1 LSLFLYLLSLHT
13 VFSDG
18 TSPIGVKYGT
28 SCRQLP
34 RQVLRNFGGNTPM
47 DGTMAL
53 FLSMALYGGL
63 FSVILSAVMVNKD
76 DDKDT

>member
-1 LSLFLYLLSLHT
+1 
-13 VFSDG
+13 
-18 TSPIGVKYGT
+18 
-28 SCRQLP
+28 
-34 RQVLRNFGGNTPM
+34 M